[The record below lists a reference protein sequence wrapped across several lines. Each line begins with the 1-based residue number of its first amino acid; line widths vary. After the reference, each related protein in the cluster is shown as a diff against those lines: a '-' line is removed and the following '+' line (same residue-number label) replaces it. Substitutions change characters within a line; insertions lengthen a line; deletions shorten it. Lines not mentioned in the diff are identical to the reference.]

1 MIRTKRRYRMTS
13 EARRQ
18 DNQQTTE
25 RNLGTTPLET
35 QNTSGVEGTTE
46 IDDEV
51 IASIVGYAARQ
62 VEGVVRLG
70 ASGLIQSVAGRIES
84 ESTSYARGIRVEA
97 GRREA
102 IFDIELVVEYGHPI
116 PTIVEDLRRRVS
128 NEVREQTGLTAK
140 GINLRIIGIQFERQR
155 EEASERPRVE

>member
-1 MIRTKRRYRMTS
+1 MIRTKKRYRMTS

-46 IDDEV
+46 VDDEV
-51 IASIVGYAARQ
+51 IASIAGYAASQ

-70 ASGLIQSVAGRIES
+70 GGGLIQSVAGRIES
-84 ESTSYARGIRVEA
+84 ESASYARGIQVEA

-116 PTIVEDLRRRVS
+116 PTIVENLRRRVS
-128 NEVREQTGLTAK
+128 NEVREQTGLTVK
-140 GINLRIIGIQFERQR
+140 GVNLRIIGIQFERKR
-155 EEASERPRVE
+155 EEARVE